1 MFASVGVSG
10 LVAAK
15 SNSGRAPFA
24 ATNGQVT
31 RRDLRPADWHLIW
44 PELAD
49 ARLARADIFSA
60 QPQQEAGHAQL

>member
-31 RRDLRPADWHLIW
+31 RRDLRPHDWMQIW

-49 ARLARADIFSA
+49 ERLARADIFGA
-60 QPQQEAGHAQL
+60 QPPQQQEAAHG

>member
-15 SNSGRAPFA
+15 SNHGRAPFA

-44 PELAD
+44 PELLD
-49 ARLARADIFSA
+49 ERRARPDIFSA
-60 QPQQEAGHAQL
+60 QSQQEAAHGSV